1 MWDVCFHSL
10 LGSKP
15 HLAMGYVLY
24 LHIHLKGPQL
34 SDTHTHTNN
43 ISDTKAFLERPT
55 NSNVTSPWSCGGSW
69 VPSDVR
75 IGAIDGVG
83 GKESHVFISF
93 HEQMMA
99 TKMWINHAL
108 PGHWL
113 GRITIL
119 LLTVQIS
126 GEPLDV
132 ENLRIYYSRYFRI
145 FISLNWLVLSH
156 GISIS
161 IIDMHP
167 GSGRR
172 FHIWPPLA
180 LALPATLSFK
190 APLMETTFL
199 SHVSGHIAKPATPQV
214 PSALDILL

>member
-1 MWDVCFHSL
+1 MELWWF
-10 LGSKP
+10 
-15 HLAMGYVLY
+15 
-24 LHIHLKGPQL
+24 L
-34 SDTHTHTNN
+34 SAKWREDWSNWRCWW
-43 ISDTKAFLERPT
+43 ERK
-55 NSNVTSPWSCGGSW
+55 SC
-69 VPSDVR
+69 
-75 IGAIDGVG
+75 
-83 GKESHVFISF
+83 FISF
-93 HEQMMA
+93 HEQMMT

-180 LALPATLSFK
+180 LALPATLSFE

-199 SHVSGHIAKPATPQV
+199 SHVSGHIAKPATPV
-214 PSALDILL
+214 PSALDILKIPQLVSDGKNVGLFCYGRHPSHKECRRRRCKFPSPCCR